1 MMKKGTTMKA
11 TVMVT
16 LILLL
21 ACYGQA
27 QTSQVVAK
35 TPSMEP
41 NIHTDD
47 LLIIDEGYYSTKPIQ
62 RFDIVVL
69 KHPSTGYKTVARI
82 IALGGETIQI
92 RKNKVFINNEAL
104 KEPYEI
110 QPCTEEK
117 EELSFPCA
125 NYGPFQ
131 VPEGEYFFLADDRG
145 GSLDSRLIEPHAVK
159 REQILGKVIQVVRK
173 P

>member
-1 MMKKGTTMKA
+1 MKQAA
-11 TVMVT
+11 TVT

-47 LLIIDEGYYSTKPIQ
+47 LLIVDEGYYSTNPIQ

-69 KHPSTGYKTVARI
+69 RHSSTGFKTVARI
-82 IALGGETIQI
+82 MALGGETIQI
-92 RKNKVFINNEAL
+92 RKNKVFINNKAL
-104 KEPYEI
+104 KEPYKI
-110 QPCTEEK
+110 RPCEEEK
-117 EELSFPCA
+117 EGSSFPCA
-125 NYGPFQ
+125 NFGPFQ
-131 VPEGEYFFLADDRG
+131 VPEGAYFFLADDRG
-145 GSLDSRLIEPHAVK
+145 GSLDSRLMEPHTVK
-159 REQILGKVIQVVRK
+159 REQVLGKVIQVVRK